1 MWYDDCDWFNTIKMN
16 KKTLIFMLL
25 FACAPAF
32 GAAAVEVLPSPVG
45 AVGQNIQTK
54 QSVRSEDQKMVNN
67 VLNLPSPPPL
77 SSSQLSR
84 ELERVIREQSEVTQR
99 ALRLQAQQAQSNDS
113 VVQLADQIAL
123 EQTIKQADALSQK
136 KEKLL
141 AGLSLTGLSPEQQK
155 RVEEKARQKVELSVK
170 QKGVKELAAQQKAVQ
185 DTIDW
190 FNPKKEELL
199 KKKLSPEQKK
209 IQVQALRTREENLK
223 SQMQEIV
230 QKKKALNNEIKNLKA
245 GVRKANVQKAVKK
258 DASALID
265 VMRND
270 EHVQDALQNHFDRN
284 TQNQWSSVMANT
296 RLNDQAKY
304 NQLIAILAQAGAR
317 KDSENPTKQDIEQ
330 GKKEL
335 NKYLQEKLHEMDQ
348 GMAEKW
354 VSLALLNPNPKNVLN
369 MMDVTE
375 NNAKALALAESM
387 LEARLWAKNN
397 EGILNK
403 YMDFAHK
410 GVEEG
415 RFTTLD
421 VALRSMIGQEPGLS
435 HDVLN
440 QLVKYMVSKEG
451 NAPVQQNTQPRVQ
464 ALGVEEKQALANK
477 LGVKVNDVED
487 VVSGKAPLS
496 DEQLIHIG
504 AENENALGVAASAR
518 LANEGALLKGQRSM
532 GADAYDF
539 LPPELRDE
547 FIREDIANGVP
558 IDHIENA
565 RKQDKKNQQASQEA
579 IKQKGDIWWAR
590 LWGMDEETIQAQIR
604 AMHDHE
610 KNRSSAPAPAPSQG
624 VIKQERNRYEGIDPA
639 SRDLISTM
647 TDGGDQKSIE
657 NKIAE
662 SVANNRSSAPATA
675 PLQEVR
681 ESADLERRQEESRK
695 RAEDAADAELQR
707 VLELSKEYQ

>member
-1 MWYDDCDWFNTIKMN
+1 
-16 KKTLIFMLL
+16 MLL
-25 FACAPAF
+25 VACAPAF
-32 GAAAVEVLPSPVG
+32 GAAAVEAWPSPVG

-54 QSVRSEDQKMVNN
+54 QSVSSEDQKMVNN
-67 VLNLPSPPPL
+67 FPPLPSLPLPFPPPLPLSQLPSPPPL
-77 SSSQLSR
+77 PLSQRSQ
-84 ELERVIREQSEVTQR
+84 ELERVIREQAEVTQR

-123 EQTIKQADALSQK
+123 DQSIKQADALSQK

-141 AGLSLTGLSPEQQK
+141 AGLSPEQQK

-170 QKGVKELAAQQKAVQ
+170 QKGVKELAAQQKELQ
-185 DTIDW
+185 DKIKQHQQQSKT
-190 FNPKKEELL
+190 LL
-199 KKKLSPEQKK
+199 QDSKQLSPEQK
-209 IQVQALRTREENLK
+209 QTQAQALRWREESLK
-223 SQMQEIV
+223 SKMQEIV

-245 GVRKANVQKAVKK
+245 GVRKANVQKVVNK
-258 DASALID
+258 DASTLIN

-270 EHVQDALQNHFDRN
+270 ENVKDVLQNHFDRN

-296 RLNDQAKY
+296 RLNDQDKY
-304 NQLIAILAQAGAR
+304 NQLIAILVQASAR
-317 KDSENPTKQDIEQ
+317 KESENPTKQDIEQ
-330 GKKEL
+330 EKKAL

-348 GMAEKW
+348 DKAQKW
-354 VSLALLNPNPKNVLN
+354 LNFAVFTENPAQALNNLNAYENNPKVF
-369 MMDVTE
+369 
-375 NNAKALALAESM
+375 ALAESM

-397 EGILNK
+397 EGNLNK

-435 HDVLN
+435 DDVLN
-440 QLVKYMVSKEG
+440 HLVKYMVSKEG
-451 NAPVQQNTQPRVQ
+451 NAPVQQNTQQRVQ
-464 ALGVEEKQALANK
+464 ALGVEEKQVLANK

-539 LPPELRDE
+539 LPPELRDK

-565 RKQDKKNQQASQEA
+565 RKQDKKNQQPSQEA
-579 IKQKGDIWWAR
+579 K
-590 LWGMDEETIQAQIR
+590 
-604 AMHDHE
+604 
-610 KNRSSAPAPAPSQG
+610 
-624 VIKQERNRYEGIDPA
+624 KQERNPYEGIDPA

-647 TDGGDQKSIE
+647 TDGGDQKYAE
-657 NKIAE
+657 KQIAE
-662 SVANNRSSAPATA
+662 SVANNRSNAPAPA
-675 PLQEVR
+675 PSQGARAAANEEAKAVKAVDNFMEAKVQEYVKFAKIT
-681 ESADLERRQEESRK
+681 EDEA
-695 RAEDAADAELQR
+695 RAILAP
-707 VLELSKEYQ
+707 